1 MPPTPAHL
9 VHIIHRLD
17 TGGMEN
23 GLVNLVNTL
32 SPQRYRHTI
41 VSLTGVGPIAKR
53 IVNRDVKIIAL
64 ERKPGP
70 LARDLPRI
78 WRLLRELKP
87 DLVHTRNIGTLEA
100 QLAAWAAGVP
110 ARVHGEHGWEVHD
123 LGKGHSGLLRT
134 RRLMRGFV
142 HQQVALSE
150 ATRDY
155 LRERVGVAPERIT
168 SITNGVDTQRF
179 RPLNAPEAAAA
190 NAARTAG
197 TNARHP
203 LAALGAPAGWPAEA
217 PVIGYVG
224 RLADVKHPLL
234 LLQAFELLAF
244 DRSVTAPVR
253 LALVGSG
260 PLLPEIRTWLADHRL
275 ADRVWLAGDRADVP
289 ELLRAFDA
297 HALPSL
303 AEGISNTLL
312 EAMASGI
319 PSVAT
324 RVGGNHELVEHE
336 RTGLLV
342 PSNDAAALA
351 AALRRYAADPALR
364 REHGGHARQR
374 AVEQFSLDRMV
385 AAYDD
390 LYAGVLARCGVRLSA
405 ALAAG

>member
-41 VSLTGVGPIAKR
+41 VTLTGVGPIAKR
-53 IVNRDVKIIAL
+53 IANPEVKIVAL

-70 LARDLPRI
+70 LLRDLPKI
-78 WRLLRELKP
+78 WRLLRDLKP

-123 LGKGHSGLLRT
+123 LGKGHAGLLRT

-168 SITNGVDTQRF
+168 SIMNGVDTQRF
-179 RPLNAPEAAAA
+179 RPLNPPEAAAA

-197 TNARHP
+197 ANSRHP
-203 LAALGAPAGWPAEA
+203 LAALGAPAGWPADA

-260 PLLPEIRTWLADHRL
+260 PLLPEIRTWLADHKL

-336 RTGLLV
+336 HTGLLV

-351 AALRRYAADPALR
+351 AALRRYVADPALR
-364 REHGGHARQR
+364 REHGANARQR
-374 AVEQFSLDRMV
+374 AVEQFALDRMV

-390 LYAGVLARCGVRLSA
+390 LYSVVLARQLFSGRARLHP
-405 ALAAG
+405 G